1 VILSGLTIWGVIGAD
16 LAQEEKLSALRRGFG
31 GESLFTNPWFILTG
45 TSVVFIL
52 MLVLV
57 MIQHSRL
64 EREEEKS
71 REQFEKHCDR
81 YGLTD
86 DERIIL
92 SEIAHQSGINHQDLI
107 FSQAG
112 AFERGL
118 TGVLAGHFAGGKSI
132 SERKE
137 LNVLVDSIKGKI
149 GITKRVESFG
159 VGGIRGGGLSS
170 RGIPVGK
177 EVSIEPAGG
186 NVKSRVN
193 AVVTEN
199 REHEFVLRP
208 EIPVRSGGGEVWSV
222 HYEFGPARWEFK
234 TAAAACGEEG
244 LVLNHSDGVQFINR
258 RRFLRVG
265 IEKPALVAYFP
276 MVCAESSVGSMEPDF
291 VRGKVTELSGPGL
304 RIDSELT
311 VLVGDRILVIFELE
325 PGRFFEDVGVVRWC
339 NDRPM
344 GSSMGVELIGLSDS
358 GVDELVRITNLEA
371 IGRKMAEATVG
382 LEVEAVEE
390 KVHG

>member
-1 VILSGLTIWGVIGAD
+1 MILNGLTNWILLLVD
-16 LAQEEKLSALRRGFG
+16 LAQEEKLSAIRRGLG

-45 TSVVFIL
+45 TSIVFIL

-57 MIQHSRL
+57 MIQHSRI

-71 REQFEKHCDR
+71 IEQFEKHCDR
-81 YGLTD
+81 YGLTSY
-86 DERIIL
+86 ESIIL
-92 SEIAHQSGINHQDLI
+92 SEIARHSGIKHQDLI
-107 FSQAG
+107 FSQSG
-112 AFERGL
+112 AFERGV
-118 TGVLAGHFAGGKSI
+118 TGFLAGHFAGGKSI
-132 SERKE
+132 AERKE
-137 LNVLVDSIKGKI
+137 LNLLVDSIKVKI
-149 GITKRVESFG
+149 GFTKRVESFG

-177 EVSIEPAGG
+177 EVSIEPASG

-193 AVVTEN
+193 AVVIEN

-234 TAAAACGEEG
+234 TVAAACEEEG
-244 LVLNHSDGVQFINR
+244 LVLNHSDGVEFVNR

-276 MVCAESSVGSMEPDF
+276 MVRAESSFGTMEPDF

-311 VLVGDRILVIFELE
+311 VLVGNRILVVFELE
-325 PGRFFEDVGVVRWC
+325 PGKFFEDVGVVRWC

-358 GVDELVRITNLEA
+358 GVDELVRVTNLEA
-371 IGRKMAEATVG
+371 IGRKMAEASVG
-382 LEVEAVEE
+382 RDFEVVEE
-390 KVHG
+390 RVHG